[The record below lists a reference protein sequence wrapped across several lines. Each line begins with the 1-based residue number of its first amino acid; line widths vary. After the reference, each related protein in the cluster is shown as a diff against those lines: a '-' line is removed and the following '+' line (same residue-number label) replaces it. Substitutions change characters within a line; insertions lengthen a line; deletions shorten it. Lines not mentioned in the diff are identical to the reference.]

1 MLMERAR
8 TRMADEVQPYLLD
21 DEILQNVMP
30 ATRGAHPLLVA
41 TLGAAITVLLYQW
54 LPLLIA
60 IFGGAAAAGILAVVT
75 ERPVVLAATDHAVIV
90 LNASWLGNRPVTI
103 DARLPRRS
111 CFEAEDGV
119 YAPVHLGESIY
130 WVPFTWADEATQAD
144 EAWAAVG
151 RVPNPN

>member
-8 TRMADEVQPYLLD
+8 TRMADEVEPYLLE

-30 ATRGAHPLLVA
+30 ATRGAHPLLV
-41 TLGAAITVLLYQW
+41 TMLGIAITVLLFQW

-60 IFGGAAAAGILAVVT
+60 VFGGAAAAGILAIAT

-111 CFEAEDGV
+111 SFGADDGV
-119 YAPVHLGESIY
+119 YAPVHLGDSVY
-130 WVPFTWADEATQAD
+130 WVPFAWTDEATQAD

-151 RVPNPN
+151 RVPSLN